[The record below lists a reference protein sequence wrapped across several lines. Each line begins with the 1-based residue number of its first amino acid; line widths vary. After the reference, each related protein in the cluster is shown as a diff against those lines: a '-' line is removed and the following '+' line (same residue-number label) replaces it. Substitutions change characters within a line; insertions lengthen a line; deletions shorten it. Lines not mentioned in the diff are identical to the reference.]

1 MQEQANFYM
10 IEVTRTKDRITITGH
25 AGYAENGKDIV
36 CAAVS
41 ALTETF
47 IASVEELTADELK
60 AVTGPG
66 NAIIE
71 YKELTE
77 RANVL
82 LGSFFIGL
90 NMIAATYPEHIKI
103 LSKH

>member
-1 MQEQANFYM
+1 M
-10 IEVTRTKDRITITGH
+10 IEINHENGRITISGH

-60 AVTGPG
+60 AVTEPG

-71 YKELTE
+71 YKELSK
-77 RANVL
+77 RATVL
-82 LGSFFIGL
+82 LSSFFIGL
-90 NMIAATYPEHIKI
+90 NMIAATYPDHIKI
-103 LSKH
+103 LPKH